1 MQLDY
6 LICGGGYDADGK
18 GEDEGKCS
26 CEYKPPPWHLDLLF
40 QEDTKYKR
48 DCDSNNQKQM
58 KPP

>member
-6 LICGGGYDADGK
+6 PICGGGYDADGK
-18 GEDEGKCS
+18 GEDEGKSS

-48 DCDSNNQKQM
+48 D
-58 KPP
+58 